1 MAYTHLKP
9 GEHLEISETAYFHVK
24 ESTVAEL
31 VSLSPQELEKMEQAS
46 VEQEQAIY
54 DQICSI
60 AHDWVKQAL
69 YTADLRKAREYLRI
83 PAVKHTS
90 NQWVEGK
97 YDWHE
102 LSNMV
107 YKMTYRINENTDY
120 RSNARPRPTY
130 WELSWYLTF
139 NTPQNPDYSGS
150 GWQIAG
156 QRQKRFNDKAALEKY
171 LQGRIKAYSHLFT
184 EISPPIPKENQRR
197 FCVNGVLLPG
207 YTVETPERYEPDAG
221 AVDNLLALLDEDI
234 LADSP
239 ELPAEPQ
246 PEEQSPEAVWSKHR
260 KQRVEASQKKTAPT
274 R

>member
-31 VSLSPQELEKMEQAS
+31 VSLSPQELEQMEQAS

-60 AHDWVKQAL
+60 AHDWVQQAL
-69 YTADLRKAREYLRI
+69 HTADLRKAREYLRT
-83 PAVKHTS
+83 PAITHTS
-90 NQWVEGK
+90 NRWAEKEYG
-97 YDWHE
+97 WHE

-120 RSNARPRPTY
+120 RSSARPRPTY

-139 NTPQNPDYSGS
+139 NTLRNPDYSGS
-150 GWQIAG
+150 GRQIAG
-156 QRQKRFNDKAALEKY
+156 QQQKRFNDKAAMEKY

-184 EISPPIPKENQRR
+184 EISPPIPEEHQTR
-197 FCVNGVLLPG
+197 FHVNGVLLPG
-207 YTVETPERYEPDAG
+207 YTVETPEQYEPDEG
-221 AVDNLLALLDEDI
+221 AIDDLLALLDEET
-234 LADSP
+234 AGDSP
-239 ELPAEPQ
+239 EPPLEPQ
-246 PEEQSPEAVWSKHR
+246 PEEQNPEDVWSKHR
-260 KQRVEASQKKTAPT
+260 KQRPGAGQKKTAPT